1 MNTGA
6 TVIRIPGA
14 ACTCS
19 ERNAGRHAGDET
31 ATFSFNLAPSASV
44 LTVTNSDGSVARHV
58 TIEQGAVAEPP
69 AIAPNVERQP
79 DSHRPD
85 RNRHRRQR
93 AGVAFSTR

>member
-31 ATFSFNLAPSASV
+31 ATFSFNLAPSATV
-44 LTVTNSDGSVARHV
+44 LTVTNSDGSVVRYV
-58 TIEQGAVAEPP
+58 TIEQGAVDEPP
-69 AIAPNVERQP
+69 AIAVNVGR
-79 DSHRPD
+79 
-85 RNRHRRQR
+85 R
-93 AGVAFSTR
+93 AGTPPAGPQPHG